1 MYSITTDD
9 GSDLR
14 SAGAT
19 LMALV
24 MVVSMVAIGGIAM
37 QPVAADHTGEFP
49 DGIDDLDSDEF
60 LVDDD
65 FEDGEIDDFDQAF
78 EEIGAAVD
86 DADAGY
92 TVYVAE
98 GEYTENAVVDTQVDI
113 IGEDQGDD
121 QFDGV
126 QLEADDPAQ
135 PALDIQADFI
145 TVTHMTFIGGDDAAV
160 SLSGSSGTDNV
171 KDLDFEHNIVVADDG
186 GTGLDAVPMSQ
197 GEPDDGNNIVDNTF
211 TVTPDAD
218 AEALAFI
225 AGGAVSEGDEQPD
238 GYTVADNT
246 FTTETPV
253 GFDDGTTDISLH
265 LESDDAT
272 VENNEFPSEGAGEG
286 APYDVAVA
294 GDDNEVLSNDLSSA
308 GFTDGLFLVGDGVL
322 ATDNAVDG
330 ANANGVLVGGDS
342 ADVTVD
348 DNEITNSGA
357 WGVDAAA
364 VDDLDVT
371 DNDLDDNLGGVIVDD
386 SSAVDV
392 ADNDILDSGL
402 EGVDVSGSTDVMIDG
417 NLVDAEDDDGAG
429 ISVASSD
436 DVVVS
441 ENDVFYNDDGGISLD
456 DIGVV
461 DNDAAADVADN
472 EISSSGGGISL
483 DDITGGAAVTANH
496 VEENAADGLTV
507 MTVIGDLDVTD
518 NEVLM
523 NAGDGVTIENV
534 AEGDTMVEMNT
545 VEDNDATLQDNHG
558 ISVEAVADLFIE
570 DNEVTNND
578 DDGILVSDAAD
589 VDLVDNHVESH
600 DDDGIDVADIGDVD
614 LMDNHVEDHGNDGV
628 SVTDAHDVIV
638 EANHVESQGDDGLT
652 VDDAADVIV
661 EANHVEDT
669 GAQSV
674 GVSDVDTAMV
684 MSNDVADG
692 GDGVA
697 VSDAAMDASVT
708 DNEVEDVDTGIAVDA
723 AGTDE
728 PVDVERNELDMYD
741 TGIHFEAFD
750 AEQPPFAVYND
761 LLDEEAVDVA
771 NDGPETVE
779 ALLNYYDTD
788 TGVSHSD
795 IDENA
800 AFEGDVLYDPFLTV
814 PQSDVSVQEPDATQE
829 FGHELTLEA
838 TADATD
844 PQVIAF
850 PAPVQGTVDE
860 VFSDVGGAVHAYDAS
875 TGNWSSGSD
884 LDGEPIAS
892 LDAFVV
898 TDIDEDATIA
908 FEYAVDGATTP
919 GEKTLEN
926 GWNLVGAPKKTD
938 VSVAYSSLLDGGN
951 AQVNHFYGSP
961 ADQPRFVDDGTAE
974 RNGEPLWYE
983 SDDDAA
989 GTPAPFT
996 DLDAEDGD
1004 EVVSPFTG
1012 YWLNVDADDEQASI
1026 GGALPKAGTTADDEV
1041 DLLETHR
1048 PVDEIQTEN

>member
-1 MYSITTDD
+1 MYSTTTDD

-14 SAGAT
+14 SAGAVA
-19 LMALV
+19 MALV

-65 FEDGEIDDFDQAF
+65 FEDGELDDFDQAF

-330 ANANGVLVGGDS
+330 ANANGVLVGGGS

-357 WGVDAAA
+357 WGVNATD
-364 VDDLDVT
+364 VGDLDVT

-392 ADNDILDSGL
+392 ADNDILDSGV

-461 DNDAAADVADN
+461 DNDVAADVADN
-472 EISSSGGGISL
+472 EISTSGGGISL
-483 DDITGGAAVTANH
+483 DDITGGAAVMANH

-578 DDGILVSDAAD
+578 DDGILVSDAMMVEVTAND
-589 VDLVDNHVESH
+589 VDSH
-600 DDDGIDVADIGDVD
+600 DENGIDVADT
-614 LMDNHVEDHGNDGV
+614 V
-628 SVTDAHDVIV
+628 STH
-638 EANHVESQGDDGLT
+638 
-652 VDDAADVIV
+652 
-661 EANHVEDT
+661 
-669 GAQSV
+669 
-674 GVSDVDTAMV
+674 V
-684 MSNDVADG
+684 MSNDVTDA
-692 GDGVA
+692 GDGIT
-697 VSDAAMDASVT
+697 VSDAADDARIEM
-708 DNEVEDVDTGIAVDA
+708 NHVEDVGTGITLDAPDVTASAAIELNRLDDYDTGIA
-723 AGTDE
+723 
-728 PVDVERNELDMYD
+728 
-741 TGIHFEAFD
+741 FD
-750 AEQPPFAVYND
+750 SFNLEQPPYAVYNA
-761 LLDEEAVDVA
+761 LLDGEADADVSNAEETA
-771 NDGPETVE
+771 VE
-779 ALLNYYDTD
+779 AILNFYG
-788 TGVSHSD
+788 TGDSAADLHDISD
-795 IDENA
+795 LAD
-800 AFEGDVLYDPFLTV
+800 FDGDVVYDPFLTANPV
-814 PQSDVSVQEPDATQE
+814 MDAADGVEASDDVDVAGPDNTQS
-829 FGHELTLEA
+829 FGHELTLVGDGDG
-838 TADATD
+838 TSTDAL
-844 PQVIAF
+844 VVAF
-850 PAPVQGTVDE
+850 PAPVDGTVDE
-860 VFSDVGGAVHAYDAS
+860 VFDDVEDAQVFAYDATDDEFVPAGDIGDES
-875 TGNWSSGSD
+875 VG
-884 LDGEPIAS
+884 A
-892 LDAFVV
+892 LDAFIV
-898 TDIDEDATIA
+898 TGLADGEDATVA
-908 FEYAVDGATTP
+908 FEYNDNLGPVTED
-919 GEKTLEN
+919 LEE
-926 GWNLVGAPKKTD
+926 GWNLVGAPQKKVLNDAFTTI
-938 VSVAYSSLLDGGN
+938 SSEDS
-951 AQVNHFYGSP
+951 QVNHFLRD
-961 ADQPRFVDDGTAE
+961 ADDMPRFVDDTTATFD
-974 RNGEPLWYE
+974 GEDLWFE
-983 SDDDAA
+983 STDDAS
-989 GTPAPFT
+989 GEPAPFSIAG
-996 DLDAEDGD
+996 DALNDAD
-1004 EVVSPFTG
+1004 EIVSPYTG
-1012 YWLNVDADDEQASI
+1012 YWILVDGDDTGDAQIGSSVPGGTSAGSEVSLLNI
-1026 GGALPKAGTTADDEV
+1026 
-1041 DLLETHR
+1041 H
-1048 PVDEIQTEN
+1048 QTPAELQ